1 MVEFWNKSQTI
12 EKLRKKYQNDKCQKF
27 YFLDG
32 PPYTSGK
39 FHLGHA
45 WNYALKDFVV
55 RYKRSQGMNVWD
67 RNGFDMHGL
76 PTEHKVMEKFGLKTK
91 EDIFKFGLDKFNQ
104 ECEKFSREMAG
115 LMTKD
120 LVRWGISLDTSRPY
134 MPITPEF
141 IEGEWSLIKK
151 AYDQDRV
158 YYGEKVLTW
167 CQHCETAVAKHECEY
182 KNVKED
188 SIFLKFPVIGK
199 NEKAGKNEKTEK
211 KGKSS
216 KNKEFLIVWTTT
228 PWTIPFNLAVMVNP
242 EIDYVK
248 ADVGGGEV
256 WILAEA
262 LANVVVQVVAGKKI
276 KILEKF
282 KGDKLEGM
290 EYRHP
295 FEKMLPIYAELK
307 KKHKKVHTVI
317 LSEQFVDTGAGSGLV
332 HSAPG
337 CGPEDQEACKPYK
350 IPPFNTLSEQGFF
363 PEEMGPFAGYR
374 AKVDDKKFVKALED
388 TGSLIA
394 VTDVEH
400 EYPFCWRCHKPVVF
414 RITYQWFF
422 KIEDLRDKI
431 IKGDAKVHWVPESS
445 QNSYQSWVRNLKDNS
460 ISRQRYWG
468 TPLPIWK
475 CTDKKCPEIKVIGT
489 RADIVKNGGIVP
501 ESAPGTPNLH
511 IPWIDAV
518 ELKCQCGKSMKRVPD
533 VIDVWVDS
541 GTTSWNCLNN
551 DPKLIKEWYP
561 ADCILEAKEQTRLWF
576 SMLSICSYLMYGKIS
591 FKNVYTHGM
600 LNDLNGVKM
609 SKSLGNITSPY
620 EIIDK
625 YGVDVLRIYMC
636 QNNAGKDI
644 NFSWDECATKSRN
657 LQIIWNVHKLL
668 ISLATEN
675 QINPSKL
682 DSAIIKN
689 VLGLEEKYIFSR
701 LNNTIKKVTELF
713 DNYHLD
719 EAILPLEE
727 FYLELSRT
735 YIQMIRDKSSIGD
748 DQDKEVCVYTIYHC
762 LMEFLKMFNIIAPF
776 ISETI
781 YQNLREEFQ
790 LKEESLT
797 NYLWPKSE
805 ERWIHPEFEE
815 EVEISKWIIQS
826 ALAAREKAK
835 LGLRWPIKSLIV
847 ESKNSAVLI
856 ALKKMEEI
864 VKKQTNVKAISLVD
878 RMSEVKLKIRPD
890 FSKIGPIYGEL
901 SPQILA
907 KLTIDS
913 PQTILKHI
921 EEDNFYQ
928 FRLED
933 SKTRET
939 KEVKIT
945 KEMLIVERAVPEK
958 YKDAEFKYG
967 YIYLDLERN
976 EELEAEGYA
985 RELMRSVQD
994 LRKKAGL
1001 EKKDDISLVVKCD
1014 QKMKS
1019 WLEKFKS
1026 EIEEKVG
1033 AEKMVVSTTAP
1044 VKKYF
1049 NSADIEIKGQKL
1061 WMGLE
1066 KI

>member
-1 MVEFWNKSQTI
+1 MKYRNYKVQEIEPLMVEFWKSNQTI
-12 EKLRKKYQNDKCQKF
+12 EKLRKKYQNERCQKF

-55 RYKRSQGMNVWD
+55 RYKRSQGMNLWD

-104 ECEKFSREMAG
+104 ECEKFSREMAVQ
-115 LMTKD
+115 MAKD
-120 LVRWGISLDTSRPY
+120 LVRWGITLDTSRPY

-188 SIFLKFPVIGK
+188 SIFLKFPI
-199 NEKAGKNEKTEK
+199 K
-211 KGKSS
+211 KK
-216 KNKEFLIVWTTT
+216 KKEFIIVWTTT

-242 EIDYVK
+242 EVNYVK
-248 ADVGGGEV
+248 ADVGNGEK

-282 KGDKLEGM
+282 KGDKLEGL
-290 EYRHP
+290 EYHHP
-295 FEKMLPIYAELK
+295 FEKILPIYAELK
-307 KKHKKVHTVI
+307 KKHKNVHTVI
-317 LSEQFVDTGAGSGLV
+317 LSSQYVDTGAGSGLV

-350 IPPFNTLSEQGFF
+350 IPPFNTLTEQGFF
-363 PEEMGPFAGYR
+363 PEEMGPFASYR
-374 AKVDDKKFVKALED
+374 AKVDDKKIVKALEES
-388 TGSLIA
+388 GSLIA
-394 VTDVEH
+394 ITDVEH

-414 RITYQWFF
+414 RITHQWFF
-422 KIEDLRDKI
+422 KIEDIKDKI
-431 IKGDAKVHWVPESS
+431 IKGDEKVHWVSKTC
-445 QNSYQSWVRNLKDNS
+445 QNAYQSWVRNLKDNS

-468 TPLPIWK
+468 TPLPIWR
-475 CTDKKCPEIKVIGT
+475 CTDQKCPEVKIIGN
-489 RADIVKNGGIVP
+489 RAEITKNGGIVP
-501 ESAPGTPNLH
+501 DNLH

-518 ELKCQCGKSMKRVPD
+518 ELKCKCGKTMRRVPD

-541 GTTSWNCLNN
+541 GTTSWNCLDN

-576 SMLSICSYLMYGKIS
+576 SMLSICSYLMYGKSS

-600 LNDLNGVKM
+600 LNDINGIKM
-609 SKSLGNITSPY
+609 SKSLGNIVSPY

-644 NFSWDECATKSRN
+644 NFSWDECASKARN
-657 LQIIWNVHKLL
+657 LQILWNIHKLL
-668 ISLATEN
+668 LGLASEN
-675 QINPSKL
+675 KVNPAKL
-682 DSAIIKN
+682 DASIIRN
-689 VLGLEEKYIFSR
+689 VFGLEEKYIFSR
-701 LNNTIKKVTELF
+701 LNNTLKKVTELF
-713 DNYHLD
+713 NDYRLD
-719 EAILPLEE
+719 EAISPLEE

-735 YIQMIRDKSSIGD
+735 YIQMIRDKSSVGD
-748 DQDKEVCVYTIYHC
+748 DQDKEVCIYTIYHC
-762 LMEFLKMFNIIAPF
+762 LMEFLKMFNVVAPF
-776 ISETI
+776 VSEAI
-781 YQNLREEFQ
+781 YQNLREEFG
-790 LKEESLT
+790 LKEESIN
-797 NYLWPKSE
+797 NYLWPKGE
-805 ERWIHPEFEE
+805 EKWINPEFEE
-815 EVEISKWIIQS
+815 EVEFSKWIIQS

-847 ESKNSAVLI
+847 ESKNPAVLL

-878 RMSEVKLKIRPD
+878 RMPEVKLKIRPD

-907 KLTIDS
+907 KLTIES
-913 PQTILKHI
+913 PQSILKHI
-921 EEDNFYQ
+921 DDENFYQ
-928 FRLED
+928 FTLEG
-933 SKTRET
+933 

-945 KEMLIVERAVPEK
+945 KEMLVVERAVPEK

-967 YIYLDLERN
+967 FVYLDLERN
-976 EELEAEGYA
+976 DDLEAEGFA

-1001 EKKDDISLVVKCD
+1001 EKSDEINLVVKCD
-1014 QKMKS
+1014 AKMKS

-1033 AEKMVVSTTAP
+1033 ARKLVISAVEP
-1044 VKKYF
+1044 VRKYF
-1049 NSADIEIKGQKL
+1049 HSAEIEIKGEKF
-1061 WMGLE
+1061 WVGLE
-1066 KI
+1066 KV